1 MLVTVPFLTLMPK
14 CFSPLVWSA
23 LNLVTMLIGFNP
35 AFSAKVK
42 GMTSKACAYSLTTM
56 LSSPFKVRA
65 QAANFTASSISGAPP
80 PGIIALFFTRERTTH
95 RASWMDRSVSS
106 STMRLEPRTR
116 IDTPGYCRFCFNP
129 VKRMMD
135 PSPDPRFCSVTK
147 SADPSFSL
155 VKLSRTVTGS
165 QPSMRDTKSIS
176 SRSTSR
182 TTKIFALAQK
192 SRDRSVTASLRI
204 DFWISSTLHPVA
216 AICLI
221 ILAMISRSSRRIR
234 SMAV

>member
-23 LNLVTMLIGFNP
+23 LNLVTILMGFSP

-42 GMTSKACAYSLTTM
+42 GMTSKAWAYSRTTM
-56 LSSPFKVRA
+56 LSSPWRVRA
-65 QAANFTASSISGAPP
+65 QAPSFTHNSISGAPP
-80 PGIIALFFTRERTTH
+80 PGIMALLFTKERTTH
-95 RASWMDRSVSS
+95 RASWIDRSVSS
-106 STMRLEPRTR
+106 STMRLDPRTR
-116 IDTPGYCRFCFNP
+116 IDTPGYCRFCFSP
-129 VKRMMD
+129 VKRMID
-135 PSPDPRFCSVTK
+135 PSPDPRFCSVTN

-155 VKLSRTVTGS
+155 VKLSSTVTGS

-182 TTKIFALAQK
+182 TTKILALAQK
-192 SRDRSVTASLRI
+192 SRDRSVTASLRM
-204 DFWISSTLHPVA
+204 DFWMSRTLHPVA

-221 ILAMISRSSRRIR
+221 ILAIISRSSRRIR